1 MKQYNY
7 LVVFS
12 CAPFGIGSTYIT
24 RTSKLDNFEK
34 LVELANWIG
43 TTNNLKDIAIINFQ
57 LIDISHIKKRKE
69 NDKERV
75 YQTYKQRES

>member
-12 CAPFGIGSTYIT
+12 CAPSGIGSSLIT

-34 LVELANWIG
+34 IVELANWIG
-43 TTNNLKDIAIINFQ
+43 NKNNIKDVAIINFQ
-57 LIDISHIKKRKE
+57 LIGTSRIKRRK
-69 NDKERV
+69 NK
-75 YQTYKQRES
+75 

>member
-43 TTNNLKDIAIINFQ
+43 TTNNLKDVAIITFQ
-57 LIDISHIKKRKE
+57 LLDISRVRKE
-69 NDKERV
+69 KSNENEK
-75 YQTYKQRES
+75 

>member
-12 CAPFGIGSTYIT
+12 CAPSGIGSSLIT

-34 LVELANWIG
+34 IVELAKYIEDK
-43 TTNNLKDIAIINFQ
+43 NNIKDVAIINFQ
-57 LIDISHIKKRKE
+57 LVGTSRVKKE
-69 NDKERV
+69 NRK
-75 YQTYKQRES
+75 

>member
-12 CAPFGIGSTYIT
+12 CAPSGIGSSLIT

-34 LVELANWIG
+34 IVELANWIG
-43 TTNNLKDIAIINFQ
+43 NTNNIKDVAIINFQ
-57 LIDISHIKKRKE
+57 LVNISRIKKEGRK
-69 NDKERV
+69 
-75 YQTYKQRES
+75 

>member
-12 CAPFGIGSTYIT
+12 CAPSGIGSSHIT
-24 RTSKLDNFEK
+24 RTNKLDNFDK

-43 TTNNLKDIAIINFQ
+43 DKNNIKDVGIINFQ
-57 LIDISHIKKRKE
+57 LISTSRVKRRK
-69 NDKERV
+69 NK
-75 YQTYKQRES
+75 

>member
-12 CAPFGIGSTYIT
+12 CAPSGIGSSLIT

-34 LVELANWIG
+34 IVELANWIG
-43 TTNNLKDIAIINFQ
+43 NKNNSKDVAIINFQ
-57 LIDISHIKKRKE
+57 LVGISRVKKEKSNE
-69 NDKERV
+69 NEK
-75 YQTYKQRES
+75 